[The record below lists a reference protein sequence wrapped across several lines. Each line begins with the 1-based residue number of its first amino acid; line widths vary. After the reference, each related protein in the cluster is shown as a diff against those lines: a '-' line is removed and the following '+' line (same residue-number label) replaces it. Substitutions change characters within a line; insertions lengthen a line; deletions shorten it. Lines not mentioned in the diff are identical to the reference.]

1 MKFTR
6 ILCLSFLLLATAV
19 RGQQFTQPGWFHTE
33 NTFEHVPQQFSR
45 DAQNEKEL
53 NGGAQGGGQSR
64 LLSLP
69 EIAEASTPEI
79 QALARGLENDPK
91 RIFDYVH
98 DNK

>member
-45 DAQNEKEL
+45 DAQNEKE
-53 NGGAQGGGQSR
+53 S
-64 LLSLP
+64 
-69 EIAEASTPEI
+69 
-79 QALARGLENDPK
+79 
-91 RIFDYVH
+91 
-98 DNK
+98 